1 MLEIQFLGQF
11 CVSDDGQ
18 RVSLRNPR
26 LLAYLVLNRQRALN
40 RDEVAFALWPDSTDA
55 QALTN
60 LRRELHDLRHTL
72 PDADRYLGLDGRM
85 IRWKPEVPARL
96 DVADME
102 SGIDDAGGGLDRLR
116 AATDLYQGDLLP
128 GMYDDWVRP
137 HRDRLRGRI
146 IEGLVTLAAR
156 LEAQRDYQAAMAP
169 LRRLVTL
176 EPLDERTYRSLIRV
190 AAAAGDRAAG
200 LHAYHACVT
209 ALNDELGIAP
219 SGETHAAYAAL
230 LTGDGSDPVSPRR
243 GVGGRTR
250 RLIGRAES
258 WAGLLASLDEARRG
272 RPTMALLSGDPGIG
286 KSHLA
291 AELVRWAR
299 SQALTAAYARCYAAE
314 GALAY
319 AAPAAWLRTPP
330 LFSALRHLEHA
341 WLTELARLL
350 PELLDEIPDLPAPE
364 PMTESWERPRLFEA
378 LTRGIR
384 SAAPAVLVLD
394 DANWSDDE
402 TVEWIHYLLRAEP
415 AIPVLVLLAVRT
427 EDLITN
433 RRLWTLILDTRER
446 IGLREIELA
455 GLSEDETL
463 ELASLV
469 ADRPLEPA
477 ERSALFEETEGHP
490 LLVVELARS
499 GIVRDPVEGEAPSA
513 LPEAVRSPAVAH
525 RVPARMRAV
534 IVARLAQ
541 LTPNARRLA
550 ELAAAWGR
558 DFAFDALAAASDLD
572 ESEAVAALDELW
584 QRRLVHERGTN
595 RYDLSHDRI
604 REVAYA
610 EIAPARRR
618 LLHRRIAQA
627 IELVHGLD
635 LDVVAGQLA
644 AHLEA
649 AGQNRRAAD
658 LYERAADVAFR
669 VSAFAEAARHLSRA
683 LALLQLEPPSRDR
696 QEREL
701 SLLFRRSPALV
712 AIEGYSSPRQEAAF
726 LRAQELAEELRRPR
740 DVALALN
747 GSYSV
752 CVVAGR
758 IAESLDLADRG
769 LACLS
774 HPDDEASAYQ
784 NIGGAQGS
792 RGNIEASIAAFRMA
806 LERYRPGTSRPLMP
820 AWTDPAVFAN
830 AWGSHLLFL
839 NGRHDEALA
848 WSADAIRRADALS
861 HPYAL
866 TIARAYAMILSQ
878 LDGDMPSLRE
888 HAAAVSELCA
898 RYDLAYYADWPKILG
913 SWADRETDEDSA
925 ARIERA
931 IARMTTLRA
940 MIRRPYYLWL
950 LADVH
955 RAAGRRDAA
964 VAALDRALSIA
975 EVNAE
980 HWWTPEIHRAAGEL
994 LEREPEASARLRLAY
1009 ETAVGQASHQLALR
1023 AATSIVRRDPGRID
1037 LLATALA
1044 ATPTPGDRDRSAAL
1058 ELLEANPRPPSEPER
1073 LANDSRTPGRQ

>member
-1 MLEIQFLGQF
+1 VLEIQFLGQF
-11 CVSDDGQ
+11 CVSDDGH
-18 RVSLRNPR
+18 RVSIRNPR
-26 LLAYLVLNRQRALN
+26 LLAYLVLNRQRTLG

-60 LRRELHDLRHTL
+60 LRRELHDLRRTL
-72 PDADRYLGLDGRM
+72 PDADRYLALDGRT
-85 IRWKPEVPARL
+85 IRWKPEAPAQL

-102 SGIDDAGGGLDRLR
+102 SGIDDAVGGLDRLR
-116 AATDLYQGDLLP
+116 AGIDLYQGDLLP
-128 GMYDDWVRP
+128 GIYDDWVRP
-137 HRDRLRGRI
+137 HRDRLRGRF
-146 IEGLVTLAAR
+146 IEGLATLAAR
-156 LEAQRDYQAAMAP
+156 LEAHRDYQAAMAP

-176 EPLDERTYRSLIRV
+176 EPLDERAYRSLIRV

-219 SGETHAAYAAL
+219 SEETHAAYAAL
-230 LTGDGSDPVSPRR
+230 LAGDGSDPVSPLR
-243 GVGGRTR
+243 GVGGRTQ

-258 WAGLLASLDEARRG
+258 WAGLLTSLDEARRG
-272 RPTMALLSGDPGIG
+272 RPTMALLSGEPGIG

-291 AELVRWAR
+291 EELVRWAR

-330 LFSALRHLEHA
+330 LFSALRHLDHA

-350 PELLDEIPDLPAPE
+350 PELLEEIPDLPAPA
-364 PMTESWERPRLFEA
+364 PMTQSWERPRLFEA

-402 TVEWIHYLLRAEP
+402 TLEWIHYLLRAEP

-427 EDLITN
+427 EDLTTN
-433 RRLWTLILDTRER
+433 RRLWTLLLDTRER

-469 ADRPLEPA
+469 ADRPLDTA

-499 GIVRDPVEGEAPSA
+499 GVVRDLVEGEPASA
-513 LPEAVRSPAVAH
+513 LPEAVRAPAVAH
-525 RVPARMRAV
+525 LVPARMRAV

-550 ELAAAWGR
+550 DLAAAWGR
-558 DFAFDALAAASDLD
+558 DFAFDALAAASDLE

-627 IELVHGLD
+627 IELVHGPE

-649 AGQNRRAAD
+649 GGQNRRAGD
-658 LYERAADVAFR
+658 LYNRAADVAAR
-669 VSAFAEAARHLSRA
+669 VSAFAEAARHLDRA
-683 LALLQLEPPSRDR
+683 LALLELEPPSRDR
-696 QEREL
+696 HKREL
-701 SLLFRRSPALV
+701 ALLFRRSPALV
-712 AIEGYSSPRQEAAF
+712 AVEGYSSPRQEAAF
-726 LRAQELAEELRRPR
+726 ARAQELAEDLGRPR
-740 DVALALN
+740 DVSLAMN
-747 GSYSV
+747 GSWSV
-752 CVVAGR
+752 CAVAGR
-758 IAESLDLADRG
+758 TAEAIDLADRA
-769 LACLS
+769 LARLS
-774 HPDDEASAYQ
+774 HPDDESSAYLAV
-784 NIGGAQGS
+784 GGAQGAS
-792 RGNIEASIAAFRMA
+792 GNIEASIAGFRVA
-806 LERYRPGTSRPLMP
+806 LERYRPGRSRTLMP
-820 AWTDPAVFAN
+820 AGADPAVFTC
-830 AWGSHLLFL
+830 AWGSHALWL
-839 NGRHDEALA
+839 NGRTAEAMA
-848 WSADAIRRADALS
+848 WSVDAIRRADELQ
-861 HPYAL
+861 HPYSL
-866 TIARAYAMILSQ
+866 TIAHSYALILAQ
-878 LDGDMPSLRE
+878 LRDDMTALRE
-888 HAAAVSELCA
+888 QASAVGELCA
-898 RYDLAYYADWPKILG
+898 RYDFAYYEDWPTILG
-913 SWADRETDEDSA
+913 SWADRDTDDGAA

-931 IARMTTLRA
+931 IGKLTTLRA
-940 MIRRPYYLWL
+940 MFRRPYYLWL

-964 VAALDRALSIA
+964 IAALDEGLAVA
-975 EVNAE
+975 EANGE

-994 LEREPEASARLRLAY
+994 LEPEPEAAIHLRLAY
-1009 ETAVGQASHQLALR
+1009 QTAVGQGSHLLALR
-1023 AATSIVRRDPGRID
+1023 AAMSIVRRDPGQRD
-1037 LLATALA
+1037 VLATAMA
-1044 ATPTPGDRDRSAAL
+1044 AMPVLSEQDRAVTE
-1058 ELLEANPRPPSEPER
+1058 ELLAQGSLPV
-1073 LANDSRTPGRQ
+1073 